1 MHQTSETAQKDYLK
15 TRWYKASYDKT
26 KTAIIDLLGEYGLI
40 PEASDDEYGEIFVK
54 SKQFD
59 LIITIFEFGNME
71 TSVDLSLDSKMVF
84 DLGKSKRIINDFYN
98 DLAKKIE
105 FKGVSLHI

>member
-1 MHQTSETAQKDYLK
+1 MGRMHQTSETAQKDYLK

-54 SKQFD
+54 
-59 LIITIFEFGNME
+59 